1 MEEPRKFEPTSEY
14 KLALCDIWLYEKRNE
29 QPFLP
34 EYLKARLRELIEVLI
49 SISEEPLPI
58 EPNSLGADELMK
70 SDLFINRGKVYSYKS
85 VKPYNLKDLLLMLD
99 DGLFLVAVKLR
110 QAKYWSEEQ
119 LRYYIYEYI
128 NIDDDKSEETA
139 VFVDNLVNRYCEI
152 LPINVLNFVSDAIE
166 WRKQHGTQKQHNEI
180 CEYFD
185 SVAEENKKEF
195 EVKPIPEESHFSN
208 KGRIKLPLIELELFG
223 ENVIDKHY
231 NWNLSSEH
239 KKGSPSIIPYLAY
252 FIHKLDEYG
261 YFILKGKNSKMA
273 SVFSDRYNLTEK
285 EEKSL
290 TNALKVTKLEA
301 IGKQVKSDIE
311 LCFNRIG
318 KKHLIV

>member
-1 MEEPRKFEPTSEY
+1 MEKPSEFEPTSEY
-14 KLALCDIWLYEKRNE
+14 KLALCDIWLYEKRDE
-29 QPFLP
+29 QPFVP

-58 EPNSLGADELMK
+58 EPNSLGADELIK
-70 SDLFINRGKVYSYKS
+70 SDLFIKKGKVYSYKS
-85 VKPYNLKDLLLMLD
+85 VTPYSLDNLLLMLD

-119 LRYYIYEYI
+119 LRHYIYEYI
-128 NIDDDKSEETA
+128 NIDDENSEGTA
-139 VFVDNLVNRYCEI
+139 VFADNLINRYCEI
-152 LPINVLNFVSDAIE
+152 LPSNVLNFVSDAIE
-166 WRKQHGTQKQHNEI
+166 WRKQHGTQKQHDEI

-195 EVKPIPEESHFSN
+195 EVKSVSEESHLSN
-208 KGRIKLPLIELELFG
+208 KGRIKLPLIESELFG
-223 ENVIDKHY
+223 ENIIDKQY
-231 NWNLSSEH
+231 NWKLSSEH
-239 KKGSPSIIPYLAY
+239 KKGSPSIIPYLSY

-261 YFILKGKNSKMA
+261 YFNLKGKNSKMA
-273 SVFSDRYNLTEK
+273 SFFSHRYNLTEK

-301 IGKQVKSDIE
+301 IGKQVKLDID
-311 LCFNRIG
+311 LCLDRIG